1 MDGIVVVEVEVAH
14 SSSGN
19 YKDDGEEGEE
29 RNKKKLLSTLLSI
42 SRLIIAKSR
51 GGE

>member
-19 YKDDGEEGEE
+19 YKDDREEGEE
-29 RNKKKLLSTLLSI
+29 RNKKKTIKYLVEY
-42 SRLIIAKSR
+42 K
-51 GGE
+51 